1 MLDIHSKSQERRTCG
16 FELYGFDILVDDTLR
31 PWLMEVNVCPS
42 LSSSSP
48 MDRRIKHMLLVDVL
62 NLIGVEYFQKK
73 RYAELKKREKEWLFV
88 NRSDK
93 KTFSKN
99 INSLEELNYRNCIEL
114 LSPEDWQVLF
124 ECREEEHRYG
134 HFERIFPLKSNVD
147 RLLPL
152 FEIPRYNNLMVAKWL
167 KSERDFL
174 DLIY

>member
-1 MLDIHSKSQERRTCG
+1 MLDIHSKSQERRKCG
-16 FELYGFDILVDDTLR
+16 FELYGFDILVVDTLR

-73 RYAELKKREKEWLFV
+73 RYAELIKREKEWLFV

-134 HFERIFPLKSNVD
+134 HF
-147 RLLPL
+147 
-152 FEIPRYNNLMVAKWL
+152 
-167 KSERDFL
+167 
-174 DLIY
+174 